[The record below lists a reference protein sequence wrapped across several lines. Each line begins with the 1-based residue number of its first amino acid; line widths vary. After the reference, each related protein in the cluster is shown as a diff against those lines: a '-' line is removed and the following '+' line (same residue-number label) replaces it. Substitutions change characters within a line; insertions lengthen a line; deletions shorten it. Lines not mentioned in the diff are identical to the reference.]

1 MRAMKA
7 KRRGSRTISSGRAT
21 KYQPVERGEINISSG
36 EEYFVLPQQTTSE
49 QTVIA
54 EEVSELSVQEETTF
68 DVKNDVVDTETNAS
82 SYELY
87 KHMTSFPL
95 NMGVGTEKSVVLE
108 TSSPSVEDDHK
119 GYPNS
124 TSGYNDSGLTG
135 QELVEATPTGTE
147 RKYCGSSRSD
157 NESISG
163 TDTSHSVTTNQV
175 LIGSIVNIKCDQVDE
190 LDKIVNSNVDA
201 SQDHDIDQLCDEL
214 SNNSIESSSTTEF
227 VVKETPKISPRD
239 QASIQSKSNNNPTE
253 SANEADTGLQED
265 VCSSHL
271 VVLLSNGV
279 ANSTHAV
286 NQTRALKLL
295 DDLQLPYQVV
305 DGMDTHQLENRD
317 ELFSISG
324 IRGDYPQIFI
334 SEVGQQRYLGG
345 YDWFAE
351 TIADITGSAQGTAL
365 LSAVG
370 RKEEYFQMISQSI
383 DQVKTRMIVLISNG
397 VADYLQKANQKSA
410 IQLLTDLNI
419 RHRIVDG
426 MDSNQADERNEL
438 FKISGVRGQYPQ
450 LFASDENSNQTRYLG
465 GYDWLESQSPMD
477 LATYLE

>member
-1 MRAMKA
+1 M
-7 KRRGSRTISSGRAT
+7 
-21 KYQPVERGEINISSG
+21 
-36 EEYFVLPQQTTSE
+36 
-49 QTVIA
+49 
-54 EEVSELSVQEETTF
+54 EVVDELIPAF
-68 DVKNDVVDTETNAS
+68 DVSDGILDGIV
-82 SYELY
+82 
-87 KHMTSFPL
+87 
-95 NMGVGTEKSVVLE
+95 
-108 TSSPSVEDDHK
+108 
-119 GYPNS
+119 
-124 TSGYNDSGLTG
+124 
-135 QELVEATPTGTE
+135 
-147 RKYCGSSRSD
+147 D
-157 NESISG
+157 NESITG
-163 TDTSHSVTTNQV
+163 TDTSHYVTTNQV
-175 LIGSIVNIKCDQVDE
+175 LIGSIVNIHSDQVDE
-190 LDKIVNSNVDA
+190 SDKIVNSNADA
-201 SQDHDIDQLCDEL
+201 SQEHSNDRHRDEL
-214 SNNSIESSSTTEF
+214 SKSGIECTSTTEF
-227 VVKETPKISPRD
+227 VLKETSTSSPRD
-239 QASIQSKSNNNPTE
+239 HAEVSSQSSTQSKSNNNPTE
-253 SANEADTGLQED
+253 SANEADIGLQED

-279 ANSTHAV
+279 ANSTQAV

-305 DGMDTHQLENRD
+305 DGMDSHQLKKRD

-324 IRGDYPQIFI
+324 IRGNYPQIFI

-383 DQVKTRMIVLISNG
+383 DHVKVCMIVLISNG

-438 FKISGVRGQYPQ
+438 FKISGIRGQYPQ

-477 LATYLE
+477 LATSLE